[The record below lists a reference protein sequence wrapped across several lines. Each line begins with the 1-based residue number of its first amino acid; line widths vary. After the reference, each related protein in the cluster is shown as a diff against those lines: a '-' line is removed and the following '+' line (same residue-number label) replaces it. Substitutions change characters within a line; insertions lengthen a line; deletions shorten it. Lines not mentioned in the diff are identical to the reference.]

1 VNTKNTKKTLATP
14 IFTIIFVFLSV
25 LFIPSASAQSSFS
38 QIKAEFENSVDD
50 LQIKGLSPFEI
61 AVRIRGEMIQLIQES
76 ANRGMTLKQIVAV
89 AKNATKGAVAGCLS
103 KPSGYKYTP
112 VKRSN
117 IEYQATCTHRPE
129 KPLND
134 CAAIVLSM
142 VEGAKIAAA
151 NIGMGVAHENRLINA
166 IGEGSDGCVQAIVQ
180 KVKQLTPD
188 EKDAID
194 EAAEESRQL
203 TLNITSP
210 KL

>member
-1 VNTKNTKKTLATP
+1 MKTNNTKKTLATS
-14 IFTIIFVFLSV
+14 IFTIIFIFLSA
-25 LFIPSASAQSSFS
+25 LFIPSASAQSNLS
-38 QIKAEFENSVDD
+38 QIKADFESSVDD

-61 AVRIRGEMIQLIQES
+61 AVQIRGQMIQLIQES
-76 ANRGMTLKQIVAV
+76 ANQGMTLKQITAV
-89 AKNATKGAVAGCLS
+89 VKSATKGAVAGCRS
-103 KPSGYKYTP
+103 KPAGYKYTP
-112 VKRSN
+112 VNRSN

-129 KPLND
+129 EPLHD

-166 IGEGSDGCVQAIVQ
+166 IGEGSDGCVQAVVR
-180 KVKQLTPD
+180 KVKRLTPD

-194 EAAEESRQL
+194 EAAEAARQL
-203 TLNITSP
+203 TLNVTSP